1 MSRLFNGLNGKQ
13 QRDMRVLA
21 DFISI
26 YCRQHHPAASRDPVV
41 FQDERLTTILEAKK
55 LKLCPQC
62 GKLLGHGATKLVLCP
77 YDPKP
82 ACKKC
87 PTPCFAPFYRQ
98 QIRQVM
104 RFSGIY
110 LIKRGRLDLI
120 TRYLW

>member
-1 MSRLFNGLNGKQ
+1 MSRLFDGLSGRQ
-13 QRDMRVLA
+13 QKDMRVLA

-26 YCRQHHPAASRDPVV
+26 YCRHHHPAADREPIT
-41 FQDERLTTILEAKK
+41 FPDERLIRILVAKK

-62 GKLLGHGATKLVLCP
+62 AKLLGHGATKLILCP

-98 QIRQVM
+98 HIRRVM
-104 RFSGIY
+104 RFSGMY

-120 TRYLW
+120 IKYLW

>member
-1 MSRLFNGLNGKQ
+1 MSRLRDGLNDRQ
-13 QRDMRVLA
+13 QKDMRVLA

-26 YCRQHHPAASRDPVV
+26 YCRRHHPATGREPVT
-41 FQDERLTTILEAKK
+41 FRDERLIRVFEAKK
-55 LKLCPQC
+55 LELCPQC
-62 GKLLGHGATKLVLCP
+62 RMLLGHGAAKLILCP

-98 QIRQVM
+98 HIRQVM
-104 RFSGIY
+104 RFSGMY

-120 TRYLW
+120 SRYLW

>member
-1 MSRLFNGLNGKQ
+1 MSRLRDGLNDRQ
-13 QRDMRVLA
+13 QKDMRVLA

-26 YCRQHHPAASRDPVV
+26 YCRRHHPATGREPVT
-41 FQDERLTTILEAKK
+41 FRDERLIRVFEAKK
-55 LKLCPQC
+55 LELCPQC
-62 GKLLGHGATKLVLCP
+62 RMLLGQGAAKLILCP

-98 QIRQVM
+98 HIRQVM
-104 RFSGIY
+104 RFSGMY

-120 TRYLW
+120 SRYLW

>member
-1 MSRLFNGLNGKQ
+1 MSRLFDGLSGRQ
-13 QRDMRVLA
+13 QKDIRVLA

-26 YCRQHHPAASRDPVV
+26 YCRHHHAAASRKPVT
-41 FQDERLTTILEAKK
+41 FRDERLTRILEAKE

-62 GKLLGHGATKLVLCP
+62 DKLLSHGATKLVLCP

-87 PTPCFAPFYRQ
+87 PTHCFAPFYRQ
-98 QIRQVM
+98 RIRRVM
-104 RFSGIY
+104 RFSGMY

-120 TRYLW
+120 IKYLW